1 MLKKISLMVVLLFSI
16 FINAENIDNIIENA
30 TVTKKFL
37 IIKSTTNYSE
47 AKEYA
52 KKIAKKSDIKLDL
65 RGLSFNEKI
74 HLTFDERFCTD
85 DGMGEYPC
93 YLPRGRYDD
102 GEYISIEHSSSYS
115 GFTNGYYI
123 VMVASG
129 EDIQSSLEKIKKIVS
144 DAYVKSDE
152 VYMGCIHQCNEE
164 SENV

>member
-1 MLKKISLMVVLLFSI
+1 MLKKISLVALLLFTV
-16 FINAENIDNIIENA
+16 FIDANNIDNVIENA

-37 IIKSTTNYSE
+37 IIKSTSNYSE

-52 KKIAKKSDIKLDL
+52 EKIAKKSDTKLDL
-65 RGLSFNEKI
+65 RGLSFNEKT
-74 HLTFDERFCTD
+74 HLSFDESLCTD

-93 YLPRGRYDD
+93 YSPRGRYDD
-102 GEYISIEHSSSYS
+102 GEYISIEHSSSYAN
-115 GFTNGYYI
+115 FTNGYYI

-152 VYMGCIHQCNEE
+152 VYMGCIH
-164 SENV
+164 